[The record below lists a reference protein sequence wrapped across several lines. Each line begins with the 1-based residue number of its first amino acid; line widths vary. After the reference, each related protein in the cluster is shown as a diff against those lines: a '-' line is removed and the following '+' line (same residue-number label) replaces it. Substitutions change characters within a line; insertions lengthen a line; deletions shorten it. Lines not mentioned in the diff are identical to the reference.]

1 MQPCARNV
9 IHVSGRDP
17 RREEQMIIETGA
29 QVRIAGVVGRNG
41 EGVFLGVNENGL
53 AVVEL
58 TNWGGVY
65 TYGFESVIPR

>member
-1 MQPCARNV
+1 
-9 IHVSGRDP
+9 
-17 RREEQMIIETGA
+17 MIVETGA
-29 QVRIAGVVGRNG
+29 QVRIAGVRGANG

-65 TYGFESVIPR
+65 AYGFESVIPR